1 MKKLLKILGIILGV
15 IVLLI
20 ASTAAWVKF
29 TDFPSY
35 EVKNLE
41 VKLPTDS
48 LSLVNGAKIARTVC
62 AYCHQSDNGKFDG
75 KLFSDESEG
84 FGEIWS
90 ANLTHH
96 PNANIAKYS
105 DGEIAYLLRTGIK
118 RDGKMAGPFMLF
130 PKLSDDDLA
139 AVIAFL
145 RSDAP
150 ELEASEAEHH
160 TRYSFLA
167 KALIK
172 FGVFDPLEYDGE
184 PIAAPAATD
193 QIAFGRYLA
202 TRRYDCSGCH
212 SASFETNNI
221 LEPEKSVGYFAGGNI
236 LKGHD
241 GKYVASRNITQH
253 PSQGIGKWTEEQ
265 FKNAV
270 RSGIRPD
277 GTALSTAMPR
287 FALQDEAEIEAIY
300 AYLKTVPVLETTIAK
315 ASH

>member
-1 MKKLLKILGIILGV
+1 MKKFLKILGLVLGV
-15 IVLLI
+15 ILLVI
-20 ASTAAWVKF
+20 LATAAWVNF
-29 TDFPSY
+29 TDLPTY
-35 EVKNLE
+35 QPQQLE

-48 LSLVNGAKIARTVC
+48 LSLANGAKIARTVC
-62 AYCHQSDNGKFDG
+62 AYCHRSDNGTFDG

-105 DGEIAYLLRTGIK
+105 DGELAYLLRTGVK
-118 RDGKMAGPFMLF
+118 KDGKMAGPFMLF
-130 PKLSDDDLA
+130 PKLSDEDLA

-150 ELEASEAEHH
+150 ELHASEAVRHS
-160 TRYSFLA
+160 RYSFLA

-172 FGVFDPLEYDGE
+172 FGVFDPLEYEGK
-184 PIAAPAATD
+184 PITAPAATD
-193 QIAFGRYLA
+193 HVAFGRYLA
-202 TRRYDCSGCH
+202 TSRYDCAGCH
-212 SASFETNNI
+212 SANFETNNI

-241 GKYVASRNITQH
+241 GKYVASRNITPH
-253 PSQGIGKWTEEQ
+253 PLQGIGKWTEEQ
-265 FKNAV
+265 FKHAV
-270 RSGIRPD
+270 RSGVRPD

-287 FALQDEAEIEAIY
+287 FVLQDEAEIEAIW
-300 AYLKTVPVLETTIAK
+300 AYLKTVPAMETTITK
-315 ASH
+315 ASN